1 MAVFR
6 ALTCHSSGEFHAVS
20 DGIPLHCSLHWS
32 DLHQALLS
40 ALPEGLVRFRHTVT
54 SSEQPEGSQRV
65 TLRVE
70 RRASKDSEETES
82 LQLECDL
89 LVAADGSMSATRRRI
104 RPDESRRCV
113 SLSRPCSC

>member
-1 MAVFR
+1 MPFLMVSLSLQPALERSAPGAAVCPAR
-6 ALTCHSSGEFHAVS
+6 GP
-20 DGIPLHCSLHWS
+20 G
-32 DLHQALLS
+32 
-40 ALPEGLVRFRHTVT
+40 ALPPHSHILRAARGL
-54 SSEQPEGSQRV
+54 QRV